1 MELWVLVS
9 ITEGLEEADQNGSFK
24 NQQISQKKTTKCLK
38 FNRVHKNNFSF
49 KTR

>member
-24 NQQISQKKTTKCLK
+24 NQQKSRSEAE
-38 FNRVHKNNFSF
+38 F
-49 KTR
+49 